1 MLTPSKTNQIEKAI
15 YCMLPIIW
23 HSGKGKTMET
33 VKRSVVI
40 VRGGCIGGQRRF
52 IGQWKCYASWC
63 WPKVNRLPA
72 ISSAKWKRK
81 LLSHAWL
88 FVTPWRLYSPWN
100 SPGQNTGVESHSLL
114 QGIFLIQGSNPGLP
128 HCRQILY
135 QLSHQRSPRILEG
148 VAYPFSRGSSQPR
161 NWTGVSCKHSLYSES
176 DQSLCP
182 PLPGPPF
189 ILFELVSFY
198 KKLPWTLLLVYL
210 QQSCV
215 FFHKEIFLLAAKKE
229 TFSPGTTYSPEK
241 IFPCWQIIY
250 RHSVPLG
257 WMSRKETQ
265 DLYVVLK
272 PQGSATRARMGE
284 RTGYRKCFHL
294 FF

>member
-1 MLTPSKTNQIEKAI
+1 MPGFNSMWTMNFQMFSWFSGFRKGRETRDQIANIHWIIEKAREFQKNI
-15 YCMLPIIW
+15 Y
-23 HSGKGKTMET
+23 S
-33 VKRSVVI
+33 
-40 VRGGCIGGQRRF
+40 RF
-52 IGQWKCYASWC
+52 IDILNYSKAFDLVKWSEVAQSCPTLCHPMDYRVHGILQ
-63 WPKVNRLPA
+63 
-72 ISSAKWKRK
+72 AKI
-81 LLSHAWL
+81 
-88 FVTPWRLYSPWN
+88 
-100 SPGQNTGVESHSLL
+100 TGLGSLSLL
-114 QGIFLIQGSNPGLP
+114 QGIFPTQGSKPGLP

-189 ILFELVSFY
+189 ILFELASFF

-272 PQGSATRARMGE
+272 PQGSATRARMGK